1 MNWDCS
7 LDELGLQRR
16 EQRLDLD
23 LGVER
28 VEELQDEQ
36 LLKERRTIGGGVG
49 DLGGGWLEHPRQW
62 LGA

>member
-1 MNWDCS
+1 MNWGCS

-16 EQRLDLD
+16 EQRVDLD

-49 DLGGGWLEHPRQW
+49 DLGGG
-62 LGA
+62 